1 MEKQQ
6 NKVATLTETEE
17 KLANTLYQAY
27 TTNKPLDVKDWSNQI
42 FDEESAYRVQNQLM
56 KLKNEAVGG
65 YKISL
70 TSEETQKM
78 FASDS
83 PLYGAQVKSRFLHAP
98 ANFALSDM
106 LEPLVEVEL
115 VFRVDKTLS
124 PDDSFAQ
131 LMQKTSVAGAL
142 EVPDCRFKDWFP
154 SLEKNLVVSDAA
166 VGGLVVVGDLFSTA
180 VAFENV
186 KDLADVHCN
195 LKFNNESLKKGTSSE
210 VLGNPLKSLRWL
222 VAKLQKHG
230 KNLSVG
236 QYVSTGTFVLPPKLQ
251 EGTWSA
257 HFDNGLGNVSL
268 TVTK

>member
-6 NKVATLTETEE
+6 NKLAALTETEE
-17 KLANTLYQAY
+17 TLASTLYQAY
-27 TTNKPLDVKDWSNQI
+27 TTNKPLDVTDWSTKVS
-42 FDEESAYRVQNQLM
+42 DEESAYRVQNRLM
-56 KLKNEAVGG
+56 ELKNETVGG

-78 FASDS
+78 FNSNS
-83 PLYGAQVKSRFLHAP
+83 PLYGAQVESRFLHSP
-98 ANFALSDM
+98 ASFALNNM

-115 VFRVDKTLS
+115 AFRVDKDLNVE
-124 PDDSFAQ
+124 DDLEQ

-166 VGGLVVVGDLFSTA
+166 VGGLVVVGDLFPTTVVFESVKA
-180 VAFENV
+180 VA
-186 KDLADVHCN
+186 AVHCN

-210 VLGNPLKSLRWL
+210 VLGNPLKSLQWL
-222 VAKLQKHG
+222 VVKLQQHG
-230 KNLSVG
+230 KQLTAG

-257 HFDNGLGNVSL
+257 HFNNGLGDVKLN
-268 TVTK
+268 VTK